1 MSRDTVNLTNLSIK
15 SQISTDLLDK
25 QKFTLSKYFK
35 TFPVGSNR
43 IGKTKGQKVLP
54 RCHSRRVVSS
64 LWFYNVALGPCVL
77 WTDRLKLA
85 KQHQEVSAGEITP
98 PLSFSLSGFKPNFI
112 QYFLSL
118 HSGKEWMCLSTC
130 FPAIIHCNEIHTDYV
145 LIKSPLEDT
154 VWILNKTQC
163 QFALCSSK
171 SILHSTTIWISRKKV
186 REFLMLVAE
195 GAGNPNHVS
204 DHLCNISQSV
214 LSSIYNKY
222 THNTD
227 TKEQVGVQG
236 SCFSPSQLLQR

>member
-1 MSRDTVNLTNLSIK
+1 MPQQTCCFFSLVLQRCFGSLCSLNWQVKI
-15 SQISTDLLDK
+15 SQAA
-25 QKFTLSKYFK
+25 
-35 TFPVGSNR
+35 
-43 IGKTKGQKVLP
+43 P
-54 RCHSRRVVSS
+54 RSFSRRNNS
-64 LWFYNVALGPCVL
+64 
-77 WTDRLKLA
+77 
-85 KQHQEVSAGEITP
+85 

-154 VWILNKTQC
+154 VWILNKTLC